1 MGKIYKKEQFK
12 NVYFITGTA
21 TGGKTTISKALAD
34 KYGFLRY
41 DVDKEFDRH
50 QSMSNPIDQPYMNKK
65 FKNADEFF
73 LRSKDEYIDWLIN
86 NTKEQLEFVLDEL
99 VELSKT
105 NKVVCDLHLTME
117 ESRLIANQDQIVY
130 LIRENNDNI
139 IDDYINRKSHI
150 GFKLFINSSSNVE
163 KAKRNCNEVL
173 KELNIRRCEEIK
185 NSEFYY
191 IERNSDSTVEKTLKL
206 VEEHFKLKR
215 Q

>member
-73 LRSKDEYIDWLIN
+73 LRSKEEYIDWLIN

-105 NKVVCDLHLTME
+105 NKVVCDLHLTVE
-117 ESRLIANQDQIVY
+117 EARLIANQDQIVY

-173 KELNIRRCEEIK
+173 KELNIKRCEEIK

-191 IERNSDSTVEKTLKL
+191 IERNNDSTVEKTLKL

>member
-21 TGGKTTISKALAD
+21 TGGKTTISKILSD

-65 FKNADEFF
+65 FKNADESF
-73 LRSKDEYIDWLIN
+73 LRTKEEYIDWLIN

-105 NKVVCDLHLTME
+105 NKVVCDLHLTVE
-117 ESRLIANQDQIVY
+117 EARLIANQDQIVY

-150 GFKLFINSSSNVE
+150 GFKLFINSSSDVN

-173 KELNIRRCEEIK
+173 KELNIKRCEEIK

>member
-50 QSMSNPIDQPYMNKK
+50 QKMSNPINQPNMNKK

-73 LRSKDEYIDWLIN
+73 LRSKEEYIDWLIN

-99 VELSKT
+99 ISLSKDQ
-105 NKVVCDLHLTME
+105 KVVCDLHLTVE
-117 ESRLIANQDQIVY
+117 EARLIANRDQIVY

-163 KAKRNCNEVL
+163 ESKRNCNEVL
-173 KELNIRRCEEIK
+173 RELNIKRCEEIK

-191 IERNSDSTVEKTLKL
+191 IERNSNSTVGKTLKL
-206 VEEHFKLKR
+206 VEKQFKL
-215 Q
+215 

>member
-21 TGGKTTISKALAD
+21 TGGKTTISRALAD

-50 QSMSNPIDQPYMNKK
+50 QSISNPTDQPYMNKK

-73 LRSKDEYIDWLIN
+73 LRSKEEYIEWLIN

-99 VELSKT
+99 VELSKN
-105 NKVVCDLHLTME
+105 NKVVCDLHLTVE
-117 ESRLIANQDQIVY
+117 EARLIANKNQIVY

-150 GFKLFINSSSNVE
+150 GFKLFINSSTDIE
-163 KAKRNCNEVL
+163 KAKRNCNVVL
-173 KELNIRRCEEIK
+173 RELNIKRCEEIK

-191 IERNSDSTVEKTLKL
+191 IERNNDSTVEKTLKL